1 MTNAPASTSPPVVL
15 SFAATDPSGGAGV
28 TADILTLASMGCH
41 PLTVVT
47 AIGVQDTRDTEAMLP
62 MDPDWV
68 ADQAR
73 CLLEDMVVDAFK
85 VGALG
90 SVENAAAIAEILAD
104 YPDVPLI
111 LDPVHASGHG
121 DDPAQEDLLR
131 VLRELLLPRALVVVP
146 NGLELRRLA
155 EIEDVDEPTLAQC
168 AERLLE
174 SGVDYVLATGTHEP
188 TKDIVNTLFARGSV
202 VRTDS
207 WQRLAGGFHGAGST
221 LAAAIAALVA
231 GGVALAEAVGEAQEY
246 TWQCLNRAYRPGMG
260 FLLPD
265 RMFWAR
271 EDDDPPVDDA
281 AQLRPRDARSSH

>member
-28 TADILTLASMGCH
+28 AADILTLASMGCH

-47 AIGVQDTRDTEAMLP
+47 ALGVQDTRAAEAMLP
-62 MDPDWV
+62 MDVDWV
-68 ADQAR
+68 VDQAR
-73 CLLEDMVVDAFK
+73 CLLEDVAVDAFK

-90 SVENAAAIAEILAD
+90 SVENAAAIAEVLAD

-121 DDPAQEDLLR
+121 DDPAQEDLVR
-131 VLRELLLPRALVVVP
+131 VTRELLLPRALLVVP

-155 EIEDVDEPTLAQC
+155 DIEDVDEPTLAMC

-174 SGVDYVLATGTHEP
+174 SGVEYVLATGTHEP
-188 TKDIVNTLFARGSV
+188 TKDIVNVLFARGRV

-207 WQRLAGGFHGAGST
+207 WQRLAGSFHGAGGT
-221 LAAAIAALVA
+221 LAAAVAALVA
-231 GGVALAEAVGEAQEY
+231 GGVAVAEAVGEAQEY

-260 FLLPD
+260 LLLPD

-271 EDDDPPVDDA
+271 EDDPPADDVA
-281 AQLRPRDARSSH
+281 APRARDARSSH

>member
-28 TADILTLASMGCH
+28 AADILTLASMGCH

-47 AIGVQDTRDTEAMLP
+47 AIGVQDTRAPEAMLQ
-62 MDPDWV
+62 MDVDWV
-68 ADQAR
+68 VDQAR
-73 CLLEDMVVDAFK
+73 CLLEDIVVDAFK

-121 DDPAQEDLLR
+121 DDAAQEDLLR
-131 VLRELLLPRALVVVP
+131 VTRELLLPRALLVVS

-155 EIEDVDEPTLAQC
+155 DIEDDDEPTLAMC

-174 SGVDYVLATGTHEP
+174 AGVDYVLASGTHEP
-188 TKDIVNTLFARGSV
+188 TTDIVNTLFARGRV

-207 WQRLAGGFHGAGST
+207 WQRLAGSFHGAGST
-221 LAAAIAALVA
+221 LAAAVAALVA
-231 GGVALAEAVGEAQEY
+231 GGVALTEAVGEAQEY
-246 TWQCLNRAYRPGMG
+246 TWQCLGRAYRPGMG

-271 EDDDPPVDDA
+271 DDDDPPIDA
-281 AQLRPRDARSSH
+281 AAQARPRDARSSH